1 MASDGGVQRFDVPT
15 KATLIE
21 TFRAFRSYLER
32 VAAAEGK
39 TLDPAWY
46 QDGPGDRPGL
56 YQDQPHLLE
65 GDDDSSC

>member
-1 MASDGGVQRFDVPT
+1 MSGDNPVQRFDVPV

-32 VAAAEGK
+32 VAASQGK

-46 QDGPGDRPGL
+46 LDGPGDSPGL
-56 YQDQPHLLE
+56 YKDQPHLLE
-65 GDDDSSC
+65 PDA